1 MVIFLS
7 ICMMINI
14 FTPYRIEASQITT
27 QQNKTEEYPMELDDY
42 IQAATIE
49 YQSGEDWIK
58 ITDETKNIPA
68 DARIKITVNYKNV
81 DAKELLNH
89 NKALRYHLPELFQ
102 NSSVVHNSIQ
112 DASGNKIGTIKVDE
126 NTQDVLLNF
135 EDSFLQQD
143 EEENK
148 KINGSFSVYVT
159 ADRQLIKGNPQ
170 QTIKIGQIT
179 KKLNFEED
187 SDARLGDLELTKM
200 QPTYSEENG
209 NGYLTYTLIA
219 KTKDDPMT
227 DVIVKDQFTKNQNYI
242 DSYMGVDTTKK
253 TAAHHENDK
262 NIPYEGTGDQFE
274 SKVYLQDNSKPGTLI
289 WEIGN
294 MKANE
299 VRTLT
304 YKVKVKDTYIG
315 GASKGMI
322 TNTAKVYAKSYEHKT
337 ASSNFT
343 PNAGMQIK
351 KTASSYEKDS
361 SGNGGTITYTIYVKA
376 NDNNTYALNN
386 VKIHDN
392 FSSGT
397 NTTLLP
403 YINYEENS
411 FQLYEG
417 NKADETKKIKIPE
430 NPHKGHKNPDIVND
444 KKKECKIDLYLGK
457 LKPGEERTLTYQVK
471 ISEDIFAM
479 SNQEIKVKNMAAAY
493 SDDTISGG
501 NHKFASA
508 TQEKSLGKKVWD
520 RKLQSDPITKEEQ
533 INIPEQDKV
542 YNSDMEISPLAVR
555 SFKVPKGSYKYQ
567 VVVNE
572 TGDFDV
578 SSAIFGDALANDYL
592 AYTGYLKIEYY
603 DTGLKGD
610 PSSDKEAAA
619 KLEEKTP
626 AETMWVNI
634 HDGKQFSFSPKK
646 LENGSKKGAYLLT
659 YYATPK
665 NIENLTQVSSGNAF
679 SLGGTVIGPGGT
691 SIKLS
696 GVKVSTSTI
705 IEGGKNF
712 EASKNGWYYDTTK
725 TASGDWTHGSLYW
738 IIEAQGNEIPAGTV
752 FRDAPK
758 YGNVHYIRG
767 TSMVGVYKGKLPA
780 GKSFKDCYGTVKD
793 LSGDTQLQKLIGN
806 EKNGGQLPEN
816 ADYQWESTGKNAGK
830 YADIILKKNIRLED
844 NEHLYIILRTEPN
857 RNFSL
862 RDGITYTNELQTKD
876 SNATDFVSQGQ
887 DSLMATGGGNNFK
900 EAGGVYERDDAGN
913 FKTIKSINGNNP
925 NKLIKN
931 KITNAGT
938 YIDWRLKVNY
948 VGSLDGKVYVED
960 QLPKG
965 LDLTYVRYFWIDPG
979 IRNTDA
985 PVMSEIPQYEN
996 NPEWEK
1002 ITLTGKLDG
1011 DNKKDYTSIA
1021 YYNKQTGKIC
1031 MAVDNL
1037 KSGGAK
1043 DKKSLE
1049 IQVVTRVND
1058 EEVLLD
1064 GKTKDFANKMTVKTE
1079 EGKTISNSTA
1089 TVSVSK
1095 KTITKTKQDVKDGK
1109 LPFTITVNESG
1120 EDLIK
1125 GEDTITLVDEMRS
1138 PLQFDTDSVVVKDKK
1153 GNIITGISPKI
1164 ETTDTGQK
1172 MSLTIPDDRKLTIT
1186 YEASLNAAPDTDIA
1200 VNNKAYWFGHSTS
1213 VATIENTTVRY
1224 HVEAFAGTTT
1234 SPTVK
1239 VKKVDKENTSKALS
1253 GATFM
1258 LQEVQYNELKKTWE
1272 ASEDAKIHTEQT
1284 DDTGV
1289 AIFGK
1294 KDAISYN
1301 KVYCLREIR
1310 APEGY
1315 VLDATP
1321 KYFAIAQKEGE
1332 TGEESYP
1339 VQLTQWQKLGV
1350 EVYYLGSTYKVN
1362 MYDSKGTLK
1371 VNKQFLDDKGE
1382 KITAKELP
1390 DGTFSFGLYEY
1401 KNAQTDYSKEQKLQI
1416 LTITNKNGVLSY
1428 KCNGKSVDQPQ
1439 FTGLA
1444 VGGKFS
1450 VFELDENGDPIMNSG
1465 TSYQPQKG
1473 FAYEVTYTKDKAAYS
1488 IKDDGTSEP
1497 VEITNRYYTNVNP
1510 SEGVWMEH
1518 RKLYLFIAGAG
1529 ILLILMMILRKTRF
1543 RGRDEG

>member
-1 MVIFLS
+1 
-7 ICMMINI
+7 MITNI
-14 FTPYRIEASQITT
+14 FTPYRIEAAQTTT
-27 QQNKTEEYPMELDDY
+27 QQNETEESFIKLDDY
-42 IQAATIE
+42 IQAVTME

-58 ITDETKNIPA
+58 ITDDTKNIPA

-81 DAKELLNH
+81 DAKNLLEH
-89 NKALRYHLPELFQ
+89 NKTLRYHLPDLFQ
-102 NSSVVHNSIQ
+102 DSSVVHNSIQ
-112 DASGNKIGTIKVDE
+112 DANGNKIGTIKIEED
-126 NTQDVLLNF
+126 TQDVLLNF
-135 EDSFLQQD
+135 EESFLQQD

-148 KINGSFSVYVT
+148 KINGNFSVYVT
-159 ADRQLIKGNPQ
+159 ADRKQIKEQPQ
-170 QTIKIGQIT
+170 QTVKIGEII

-187 SDARLGDLELTKM
+187 SDARLGDLELTKTE
-200 QPTYSEENG
+200 PRYSEENG
-209 NGYLTYTLIA
+209 NGYLTYTLIV
-219 KTKDDPMT
+219 KTGDDPMP
-227 DVIVKDQFTKNQNYI
+227 DVTVKDQFTKNQNYI

-253 TAAHHENDK
+253 AAAHHENDK
-262 NIPYEGTGDQFE
+262 NIPYEGTGEQFE
-274 SKVYLQDNSKPGTLI
+274 SKVYLQDESKPGTLI
-289 WEIGN
+289 WEIGD

-299 VRTLT
+299 IRTLT
-304 YKVKVKDTYIG
+304 YKVKVKNTYLG

-322 TNTAKVYAKSYEHKT
+322 TNTAKAYAKSYEHKT

-343 PNAGMQIK
+343 SDAGVQIK
-351 KTASSYEKDS
+351 KTASSYKKDP
-361 SGNGGTITYTIYVKA
+361 SGNGGTITYTVYVKA
-376 NDNNTYALNN
+376 NENNTYTLNN

-397 NTTLLP
+397 DTTLLP
-403 YINYEENS
+403 YINYEESS

-417 NKADETKKIKIPE
+417 DKADETKKIKIPE
-430 NPHKGHKNPDIVND
+430 NPHKGQKNPYIVND
-444 KKKECKIDLYLGK
+444 KKKECKIDLYLGE

-493 SDDTISGG
+493 SDDTVSGG
-501 NHKFASA
+501 NHKFASS

-542 YNSDMEISPLAVR
+542 YNSEMEISPLAQR
-555 SFKVPKGSYKYQ
+555 TFKVLKGSYKYQ

-603 DTGLKGD
+603 DTGLKED

-626 AETMWVNI
+626 TETIWVDI

-646 LENGSKKGAYLLT
+646 LGSENKKGAYLLT

-665 NIENLTQVSSGNAF
+665 NVENLTEVSSGNSF

-712 EASKNGWYYDTTK
+712 EASKSGWYYDTTK
-725 TASGDWTHGSLYW
+725 ATKGDWVHGSLYW

-758 YGNVHYIRG
+758 YGNVHYVRG
-767 TSMVGVYKGKLPA
+767 TSIVGVYKGKLPA
-780 GKSFKDCYGTVKD
+780 GKSFKDCYGTVHD
-793 LSGDTQLQKLIGN
+793 LSGNTQLQKLIGN
-806 EKNGGQLPEN
+806 ENNGGQLPEN

-830 YADIILKKNIRLED
+830 YADITLKKNIHLED
-844 NEHLYIILRTEPN
+844 DEHLYIILRTEPN
-857 RNFSL
+857 RDFSL
-862 RDGITYTNELQTKD
+862 RDGVTYTNELQTKD
-876 SNATDFVSQGQ
+876 SNATDFISQGQ
-887 DSLMATGGGNNFK
+887 ASLLATGGGNNFK
-900 EAGGVYERDDAGN
+900 EVGGIYERDDAGN
-913 FKTIKSINGNNP
+913 WKTIRSINGNSA
-925 NKLIKN
+925 NKLMKN
-931 KITNAGT
+931 KITSAGT

-965 LDLTYVRYFWIDPG
+965 LDLTYIRYFWIYPG
-979 IRNTDA
+979 IRNTNA
-985 PVMSEIPQYEN
+985 PVMCEIPQYEN
-996 NPEWEK
+996 DPQWEK

-1031 MAVDNL
+1031 MAVDHL
-1037 KSGGAK
+1037 KSGGDK
-1043 DKKSLE
+1043 DHQSLE
-1049 IQVVTRVND
+1049 IQIVTRVND

-1064 GKTKDFANKMTVKTE
+1064 GKTKDFANTMTVKTE
-1079 EGKTISNSTA
+1079 EGKNISNSTA
-1089 TVSVSK
+1089 TASVSK
-1095 KTITKTKQDVKDGK
+1095 KTITKTKQEVKDGK

-1125 GEDTITLVDEMRS
+1125 GEDTITLVDEMKA
-1138 PLQFDTDSVVVKDKK
+1138 PLQFDTDSVVVKDKE
-1153 GNIITGISPKI
+1153 GNVVTGISPKI
-1164 ETTDTGQK
+1164 ETTDSGQK
-1172 MSLTIPDDRKLTIT
+1172 MSLTIPDDQKLTIT
-1186 YEASLNAAPDTDIA
+1186 YEATLNAAPDTDIM
-1200 VNNKAYWFGHSTS
+1200 VNNKAYWFGHSTT

-1239 VKKVDKENTSKALS
+1239 VKKVDKEDTAKALS

-1258 LQEVQYNELKKTWE
+1258 IQEVQYNELKKTWE
-1272 ASEDAKIHTEQT
+1272 AAQNAKIHTEDT
-1284 DDTGV
+1284 DDTGMAV
-1289 AIFGK
+1289 FGK
-1294 KDAISYN
+1294 KDSLSYN
-1301 KVYCLREIR
+1301 KVYCLREIK

-1332 TGEESYP
+1332 AGEESYP
-1339 VQLTQWQKLGV
+1339 AQLTQWQKLGV
-1350 EVYYLGSTYKVN
+1350 EVYYLGATYKCN
-1362 MYDSKGTLK
+1362 MYDSKGVLK
-1371 VNKQFLDDKGE
+1371 VDKRFLDDKGN

-1390 DGTFSFGLYEY
+1390 DGTFSFGLYAY
-1401 KNAQTDYSKEQKLQI
+1401 KNAQTDYRKEQKLQV

-1439 FTGLA
+1439 FTGLS
-1444 VGGKFS
+1444 VGGDFS
-1450 VFELDENGDPIMNSG
+1450 VFELDENGDPIMDSG

-1473 FAYEVTYTKDKAAYS
+1473 FAYEVTYQKERASYT
-1488 IKDDGTSEP
+1488 IKDDGTSES
-1497 VEITNRYYTNVNP
+1497 VEVTNRYYTNVNP
-1510 SEGVWMEH
+1510 SEGVWTEH
-1518 RKLYLFIAGAG
+1518 MKLYLLIASVG
-1529 ILLILMMILRKTRF
+1529 ILLIIMMLLRKAGF
-1543 RGRDEG
+1543 LGRYKK